1 MTSSFDVIVVGLGG
15 MGSATAYQL
24 ARRGQRVL
32 GLEMFQPGHAF
43 GSSHG
48 EHRIIR
54 SAYFEAPDYVPLIER
69 AYTLWREL
77 ESESGDHDLLDMTGG
92 LMLGRPD
99 TDVVSGSLASARAFN
114 LPHELLD
121 AEQTAQRFP
130 GFRPAGD
137 MLAVFEENAGY
148 LRPERCT
155 AAHLALAARHG
166 AELRFGEEVVGWK
179 ADGSGVKVT
188 TSAGEYVAARVVI
201 TTGPW
206 AAELLAGLGLPL
218 EVERIVNVHFQPTRP
233 ELFTQDRCPI
243 YIWQVP
249 EGWYYGFPH
258 IPGSGLKLGRHE
270 IGEATTARTI
280 RRSIDEAEIE
290 QLRAMLDRYM
300 PGASGAVVKTLTC
313 MYTNTPDEHFI
324 LDMHPA
330 HPQVVFGCGFSG
342 HGFKFASVIGEIL
355 ADLAVDGATGQ
366 DIRFLA
372 QARFAGVA

>member
-1 MTSSFDVIVVGLGG
+1 MSSYDVIVVGLGG
-15 MGSATAYQL
+15 MGSATAYHL

-69 AYTLWREL
+69 AYELWREL
-77 ESESGDHDLLDMTGG
+77 EAESGDSDLLVMTGG

-99 TDVVSGSLASARAFN
+99 TDVVAGSLASARAFN
-114 LPHELLD
+114 LPHEVLD
-121 AEQTAQRFP
+121 AEQTARRFP
-130 GFRPAGD
+130 GFRPADD
-137 MLAVFEENAGY
+137 MLAVFEENAGF

-155 AAHLALAARHG
+155 AAHQALAMRHG
-166 AELRFGEEVVGWK
+166 AELRFNEEVTAWRT
-179 ADGSGVKVT
+179 DGGGVSVST
-188 TSAGEYVAARVVI
+188 AQGDYTAERIVI

-206 AAELLAGLGLPL
+206 AAELLAGIGLPL
-218 EVERIVNVHFQPTRP
+218 QVERIVNVHFEPTTPRH
-233 ELFTQDRCPI
+233 FTQDLCPI

-280 RRSIDEAEIE
+280 RRSVDADEIE
-290 QLRAMLDRYM
+290 MLRALLDCYM
-300 PGASGAVVKTLTC
+300 PGASGAVLKTLTC

-324 LDMHPA
+324 LDLHPESS
-330 HPQVVFGCGFSG
+330 HVIFGCGFSG

-355 ADLAVDGATGQ
+355 ADLALEGTTAH
-366 DIRFLA
+366 DIRFLSRE
-372 QARFAGVA
+372 RFAPVV